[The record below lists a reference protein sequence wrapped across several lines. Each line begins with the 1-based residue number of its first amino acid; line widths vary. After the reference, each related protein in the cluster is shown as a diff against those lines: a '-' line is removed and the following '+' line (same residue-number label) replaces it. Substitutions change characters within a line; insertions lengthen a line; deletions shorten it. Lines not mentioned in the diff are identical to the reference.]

1 MGTWLV
7 PRQELTVDQLRA
19 VELPTDQ
26 HQLFLGG
33 PGSGKTQV
41 LLHRADHLRRTYNV
55 PAERIHIFVYTNVLK
70 DYIRSA
76 LELLQLPET
85 CVSTLDAWC
94 CDYYQSHVN
103 RRLPWNKKEKKR
115 DFPEIRRGVEKHLRE
130 SEEQPPFDF
139 VLVDEGQDLDSQCY
153 DILTNVSRHVTVC
166 MDHNQQ
172 IYDSGSK
179 LADVLGK
186 LGIRR
191 QKLSFLETFRCC
203 PYIVDLA
210 CQYIDDDAE
219 REQFVRQTRTAT
231 TDIETPLYYQASD
244 FEDEKATLI
253 ETVRVRLSRGERIAV
268 LLPQRRQVYGYA
280 KGFQEAG
287 IPMETP
293 KEVDFNTDV
302 PKIMPYHSAKGLT
315 FDTVFMP
322 GLTSKS
328 FINVSDSRVR
338 RLLFVGITRATGWV
352 YMSKNQNAHLAAL
365 EDLEDLAQQGQITV
379 RTKDD
384 AATSS
389 EPPTST
395 AEPIADDPLDF
406 L

>member
-26 HQLFLGG
+26 HQVFLGG

-41 LLHRADHLRRTYNV
+41 LLHRADYLRRTFNV

-76 LELLQLPET
+76 LKLLQLPET
-85 CVSTLDAWC
+85 CVSTLDSWC
-94 CDYYQSHVN
+94 GDYYQSHVN
-103 RRLPWNKKEKKR
+103 PRLPRNKEKKKP
-115 DFPEIRRGVEKHLRE
+115 DFPAIRRSVEKHLNE
-130 SEEQPPFDF
+130 STERPPFDY
-139 VLVDEGQDLDSQCY
+139 VLVDEGQDLNTQCY
-153 DILTNVSRHVTVC
+153 DILTNVSRQVTVC

-179 LADVLGK
+179 LADVLET

-191 QKLSFLETFRCC
+191 QKLSFLETFRCS
-203 PYIVDLA
+203 PYIVQLA
-210 CQYIDDDAE
+210 CQYIDDDSE
-219 REQFVRQTRTAT
+219 REQFVQQTRTAT

-253 ETVRVRLSRGERIAV
+253 ETVKVRLARGERIAI

-287 IPMETP
+287 LPMETP
-293 KEVDFNTDV
+293 REIDFNTDV
-302 PKIMPYHSAKGLT
+302 PKIITYHSAKGLT

-322 GLTSKS
+322 GLTNRS
-328 FINVSDSRVR
+328 FVNLSDSRIR

-352 YMSKNQNAHLAAL
+352 YMSRNQNSQLDAL
-365 EDLEDLAQQGQITV
+365 DVLDSLVQQGQITF
-379 RTKDD
+379 RTKTD
-384 AATSS
+384 AAESADLTD
-389 EPPTST
+389 
-395 AEPIADDPLDF
+395 DDPLYF